1 MWSRD
6 ILQQFCRTFGN
17 IWSRDISIPTC
28 GHVNL
33 TYWHCNSHGYCELLN
48 KILEL
53 IIIILSNITS
63 SNQPGTEKRSEGRLI
78 SVNSVVLS
86 GRSLSSVKRMT
97 MTSETNTTESSLS
110 LLTGS
115 GSAGW
120 GRGVSEGG
128 VVFLESP
135 LCPPGTDTLIC
146 GGVCGPLYLGI
157 TRL

>member
-1 MWSRD
+1 M
-6 ILQQFCRTFGN
+6 
-17 IWSRDISIPTC
+17 
-28 GHVNL
+28 NL

-48 KILEL
+48 KVLEL
-53 IIIILSNITS
+53 IIIILSITS
-63 SNQPGTEKRSEGRLI
+63 ESNQPGTEKMSEGRLI

-97 MTSETNTTESSLS
+97 SGTNTTESSLS
-110 LLTGS
+110 VLTGS
-115 GSAGW
+115 GSAGR
-120 GRGVSEGG
+120 GGGVSEGG

-146 GGVCGPLYLGI
+146 GVVCGPLYPGI